1 MSRPHVPT
9 TGRDLDR
16 RSFLRALGAAGVAG
30 AAGAVGLSAC
40 SDGSR
45 DGGPV
50 GVERPGPVGSAGPDE
65 PTTAAGPAAAPGTS
79 TASRVDAAGRVL
91 VVVELSGGN
100 DGLAMLQP
108 IESGVLHDVRPMLLT
123 DPSELI
129 DAGGGFG
136 WHPALAPVV
145 RHGIGAAVGIG
156 SEQPDFSHFEMEQR
170 WWRGMSTDGGRA
182 PTGFLGRVCDELD
195 DGAPVTG
202 LSLSGTQSP
211 ALLSASAVTGGIR
224 DAAGGW
230 LFADDSDWTEAL
242 WAAMETVGSG
252 AGEWNADA
260 SWASARRGVA
270 STVRLG
276 DALDRVEI
284 GDDERYPWTELGQQ
298 LRSASALIG
307 ADVGVRVLHV
317 RMGGFDT
324 HSGQEWEYLALMEDL
339 GASLA
344 AFVEEIDERGL
355 SDRVLV
361 ATTSEFGRRV
371 PESDGG
377 TDHGGA
383 STMLLCGAGAAGVH
397 GDPPSLRQLDDG
409 NVVATARFEDYYA
422 TLSGWLGV
430 DPDLVLPT
438 GGDPIDGLLA

>member
-1 MSRPHVPT
+1 VNRPHIPT
-9 TGRDLDR
+9 TRRDLDR
-16 RSFLRALGAAGVAG
+16 RSFLKALGAAGVTG

-40 SDGSR
+40 SDGST
-45 DGGPV
+45 GG
-50 GVERPGPVGSAGPDE
+50 GGSVPDE
-65 PTTAAGPAAAPGTS
+65 PVGAGGSPSTS
-79 TASRVDAAGRVL
+79 TGSAASPGASIASRGDAAGRVL
-91 VVVELSGGN
+91 VVIELSGGN

-108 IESGVLHDVRPMLLT
+108 TGAGVLHDVRPTLLT
-123 DPSELI
+123 ELSELV
-129 DAGGGFG
+129 DAGDGFG
-136 WHPALAPVV
+136 WHPGLAPVA
-145 RHGIGAAVGIG
+145 RHGIGAVVGIG
-156 SEQPDFSHFEMEQR
+156 SEQPDLSHFEMEQR

-195 DGAPVTG
+195 VGAPVTG
-202 LSLSGTQSP
+202 VSLSGSQTP
-211 ALLSASAVTGGIR
+211 ALLSARAVTGGIR
-224 DAAGGW
+224 DASGGW

-252 AGEWNADA
+252 AGERNATT
-260 SWASARRGVA
+260 SWVGARRGVA

-276 DALDRVEI
+276 DALDRVEM
-284 GDDERYPWTELGQQ
+284 GDDERYPWTEVGQQ

-307 ADVGVRVLHV
+307 ADVGLRVVHV
-317 RMGGFDT
+317 RMGGYDT
-324 HSGQEWEYLALMEDL
+324 HSGQEWEYPALMEDL
-339 GASLA
+339 GVSLA

-371 PESDGG
+371 SESDGG

-383 STMLLCGAGAAGVH
+383 STMLVCGAGASGVH
-397 GDPPSLRQLDDG
+397 GDPPSLQRLDDG

-422 TLSGWLGV
+422 TLSAWLGV

-438 GGDPIDGLLA
+438 GGDRIDGLLA